1 MQLTTK
7 QRLPG
12 LVMFQILKNHLYENN
27 LTTKPYISTKRKTSN
42 WSVGSCYTLVRQ
54 NRIDFQS

>member
-12 LVMFQILKNHLYENN
+12 LGMCQILKNNLYENN